1 MKNRR
6 GPHPSSP
13 ALEWLSDLSGRTARI
28 TSIGG
33 HSLLVEN
40 HCGILEF
47 TQEKISLA
55 TRCGTIDVAG
65 SGLSLSEVRRDALVI
80 RGEIRHVDLP
90 CGEACRHEP

>member
-6 GPHPSSP
+6 NPHPTAP

-40 HCGILEF
+40 HCGLLEF

-55 TRCGTIDVAG
+55 TRCGTIDVMG

-80 RGEIRHVDLP
+80 QGEIRHVDLP
-90 CGEACRHEP
+90 CGEACRHES

>member
-6 GPHPSSP
+6 GTRSTAP

-28 TSIGG
+28 TSIGA
-33 HSLLVEN
+33 HALLVEN

-47 TQEKISLA
+47 TQERISLA
-55 TRCGTIDVAG
+55 TRCGAIAVEG
-65 SGLSLSEVRRDALVI
+65 SGLSLSEGRRDALVI